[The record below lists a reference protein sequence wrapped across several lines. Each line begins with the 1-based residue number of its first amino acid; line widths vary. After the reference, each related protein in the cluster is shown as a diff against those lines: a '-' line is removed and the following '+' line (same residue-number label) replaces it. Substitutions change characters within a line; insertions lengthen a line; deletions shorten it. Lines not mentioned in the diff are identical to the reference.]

1 MVLFFFFQIS
11 ETAKTDIKLHLLDVP
26 KNQQN
31 SENDNE
37 HTSADIMGDMIDN
50 KNNATNNI
58 MHDQM
63 KNELEVLRLAD
74 KTSSIQMEGIAEADS
89 PITPKQNQSVSTPH
103 ELEENKSDENTST
116 QNLALSQNTDDT
128 VNLIGKSNV
137 NDENNT
143 QNDGECKM
151 NEEKL
156 EKEIEE
162 IDSQSEPQGKTSG
175 RMSQTSSLPS
185 TEIQENHSSDDIA
198 ETEPKTCIDYLK
210 PMQSS
215 QDAQSSDLSD
225 TDTAT
230 TDKAEKVYTESG
242 VDETSRDER
251 DEVSEIENFDL
262 SSCGEDSL
270 EAMYYMIRKNEIIMD
285 RHKQD
290 SANMCEDEKI
300 TFPEKAT
307 DDIERAVREVSGKN
321 IKLCSIGSMNSST
334 DEIVLKKLSSDSDE
348 LQLHIIPNSE
358 IDSSSD
364 PKTSPLKGTCTANES
379 TDDEYINPIVDSMR
393 KNEDALNEM
402 HAKALSVQP
411 NHNDTDDHQFETDT
425 FNEHLMDDMV
435 PGNIERKILAS
446 SVSEA
451 DSDYFELPSTAHR
464 LTKDDFNVSTAF
476 EHMTQTES
484 TTDESDSTIESAAT
498 KIQAGARGFL
508 TRRRIRRS
516 SAGTSASNEKCSS
529 FGNAAI
535 DKSLDNLAEQ
545 HELMDE
551 RAYSTSFDPN
561 ISHDLPYDQSVDRV
575 FGITEVKIEQ
585 RIDDASHHTADKG
598 IDEKVSEIN
607 IEGISEDSATATAQ
621 RRLMLQRGD
630 AMQSQSNS
638 TPESTEQQQDDKE
651 KLNEESNTKEK
662 SLKNPQEVNK
672 HDDDPKIATPL
683 ANGKKNCNNIF
694 EMKQLLTKHNLR
706 AIIFVL

>member
-1 MVLFFFFQIS
+1 
-11 ETAKTDIKLHLLDVP
+11 
-26 KNQQN
+26 
-31 SENDNE
+31 
-37 HTSADIMGDMIDN
+37 MGDMVDN
-50 KNNATNNI
+50 KSNENI

-63 KNELEVLRLAD
+63 RNELEVLRLAD
-74 KTSSIQMEGIAEADS
+74 KILPIHMEGIAEVDS
-89 PITPKQNQSVSTPH
+89 PLTPKQSQSFLPPQKVEDDKSNQNEAQQS
-103 ELEENKSDENTST
+103 LAST
-116 QNLALSQNTDDT
+116 QNADDA
-128 VNLIGKSNV
+128 VDLIEKLNENGGNGKQISN
-137 NDENNT
+137 
-143 QNDGECKM
+143 ECKKD
-151 NEEKL
+151 EDKF
-156 EKEIEE
+156 EKETEE
-162 IDSQSEPQGKTSG
+162 YDSQSESQEKTSG
-175 RMSQTSSLPS
+175 RMSQTSLPS
-185 TEIQENHSSDDIA
+185 TEIQENHSSDDIG
-198 ETEPKTCIDYLK
+198 ETTCIDYLK

-230 TDKAEKVYTESG
+230 TDKVEKVYTESG

-285 RHKQD
+285 RQHKQ
-290 SANMCEDEKI
+290 ANAKMCEDEKI

-348 LQLHIIPNSE
+348 LQLHILPNSE

-364 PKTSPLKGTCTANES
+364 PKSSPLKGTCTANES
-379 TDDEYINPIVDSMR
+379 TDDEYINPILDSMQ
-393 KNEDALNEM
+393 KNEDTVNEM

-411 NHNDTDDHQFETDT
+411 NCSDTDDQQFETDT

-435 PGNIERKILAS
+435 RGNIERKILAS

-451 DSDYFELPSTAHR
+451 DSDYYEQPSPGHR

-508 TRRRIRRS
+508 ARRRIRRS

-551 RAYSTSFDPN
+551 RAYSTSFDPG
-561 ISHDLPYDQSVDRV
+561 ISQDLSPDQTMDKV

-585 RIDDASHHTADKG
+585 RIDDAPHPTGDEE
-598 IDEKVSEIN
+598 IDEKVPSIN
-607 IEGISEDSATATAQ
+607 IEGISDDSSTATAQ

-630 AMQSQSNS
+630 AMQTQSNS
-638 TPESTEQQQDDKE
+638 TPESTEHQQDDKE
-651 KLNEESNTKEK
+651 KSNEEPNISEK
-662 SLKNPQEVNK
+662 SANNSQEVNK
-672 HDDDPKIATPL
+672 HDDDPKIDTPL
-683 ANGKKNCNNIF
+683 ANGK
-694 EMKQLLTKHNLR
+694 
-706 AIIFVL
+706 IIFSK